1 VERDGEKAPLG
12 GVAFERS
19 GRSLLAAVM
28 GVAEGDPAL
37 YKEGVG
43 LAIYFYLLTWAR
55 QQALDCVDL
64 GGNAPILSSSHLA
77 FKSRWGA
84 TLARYPGTIH
94 RVGLAFADEGAPGEG
109 LCRILAASPL
119 IFEFGRGLGLVRC
132 LGHRAEDQTGPRPGP
147 PPVPLPGSQLPG
159 GLEVLRTLDCSPGAP
174 AENACPLALG
184 GTRSRDLWRNMSIP
198 RRM

>member
-1 VERDGEKAPLG
+1 M
-12 GVAFERS
+12 
-19 GRSLLAAVM
+19 AAVM
-28 GVAEGDPAL
+28 GVAEGAPSL

-55 QQALDCVDL
+55 QQALDYVDL

-84 TLARYPGTIH
+84 TLARYHGTIH
-94 RVGLAFADEGAPGEG
+94 RVGLAFATEGAPREG

-132 LGHRAEDQTGPRPGP
+132 LGRRPGSPPGP
-147 PPVPLPGSQLPG
+147 PHGFPLLE

-174 AENACPLALG
+174 IENACPLAQG
-184 GTRSRDLWRNMSIP
+184 GARSRELWRNMSFLGEYS
-198 RRM
+198 R